1 MIIITLLVR
10 TASLSCLN
18 TPCLTSYGSGHSI
31 CISILHLG
39 TAQPYPMVQLPGEN
53 RSTMLGQGFPGV
65 SLSKESICNTGDA
78 GDLGSVPG
86 LWRFPGGGHG
96 NQLLYSSLEG
106 PIDRGAWW
114 AIVHRVA
121 KSQTRL
127 KQLSTYTLGQCVL
140 IIWTEVSSRVTS
152 PFPKNVNFEASRYRV
167 WVVWSESH

>member
-65 SLSKESICNTGDA
+65 SLSKESICNTGDP
-78 GDLGSVPG
+78 GSIPG
-86 LWRFPGGGHG
+86 RRRSPGEGNCNSIQYSCLENSKHGKPGGL
-96 NQLLYSSLEG
+96 QSMEL
-106 PIDRGAWW
+106 
-114 AIVHRVA
+114 HRVEHDWA
-121 KSQTRL
+121 TN
-127 KQLSTYTLGQCVL
+127 TF
-140 IIWTEVSSRVTS
+140 TS
-152 PFPKNVNFEASRYRV
+152 LFTWEALRIF
-167 WVVWSESH
+167 HAHI

>member
-127 KQLSTYTLGQCVL
+127 KRLSTEKNKWECHYLCNQGCRDSNRMGLIFLVL
-140 IIWTEVSSRVTS
+140 TWLHMCKT
-152 PFPKNVNFEASRYRV
+152 KNKKNP
-167 WVVWSESH
+167 

>member
-78 GDLGSVPG
+78 GDLGSVLRLGRWAWQPAPVFLPG
-86 LWRFPGGGHG
+86 ESRRQRNLTGYSPWGHREADTTQRLHFHFSLSCIREG
-96 NQLLYSSLEG
+96 NGNPLQCSCLEN
-106 PIDRGAWW
+106 PRDRGAW
-114 AIVHRVA
+114 
-121 KSQTRL
+121 
-127 KQLSTYTLGQCVL
+127 
-140 IIWTEVSSRVTS
+140 
-152 PFPKNVNFEASRYRV
+152 
-167 WVVWSESH
+167 